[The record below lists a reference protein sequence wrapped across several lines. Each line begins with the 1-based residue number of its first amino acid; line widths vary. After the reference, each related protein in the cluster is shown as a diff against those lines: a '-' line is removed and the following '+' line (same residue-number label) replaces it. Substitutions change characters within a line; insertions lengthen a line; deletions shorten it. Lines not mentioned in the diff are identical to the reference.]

1 MIGKITES
9 AQTTDIKPIEVENP
23 EQRSKL
29 QLPSLKDLKAKL
41 EDIFP
46 PEPMGFSEAQTATVT
61 DTPIKNKDTYTVTL
75 DDGTVV
81 AIPENSNTKQ
91 ETTSTETRSN
101 INTDV
106 LQNEV
111 KPTRELTEDKKNSLK
126 ETLGWTDKQISKC
139 TIDEDGVIH
148 YRTDREDMEGKT
160 GENGI
165 SYERRTIDIHG
176 INVQGVFPVFESAF
190 DVQLPENLEKSSNAR
205 QFKECNNQLREAI
218 DNNPDLRDNF
228 TKEQLE
234 DIENGDT
241 PSGYV
246 WHHNEETG
254 KMQLV
259 KVKDHDRAQG
269 GAAHTGGKALWG
281 GSYSNHDATEPDIN
295 NETNATVQSMSSK
308 EVE

>member
-1 MIGKITES
+1 MFGNFQETFHS
-9 AQTTDIKPIEVENP
+9 ADVKPIEFETSDHRNKFEIPTLDDLKSKMEHIFNPQEVPEKQTEAPVENP
-23 EQRSKL
+23 
-29 QLPSLKDLKAKL
+29 
-41 EDIFP
+41 
-46 PEPMGFSEAQTATVT
+46 FSEHNAR
-61 DTPIKNKDTYTVTL
+61 TVTL

-81 AIPENSNTKQ
+81 NLPESPDRTQKADSTDAQQNNSSSEVSQ
-91 ETTSTETRSN
+91 S
-101 INTDV
+101 D
-106 LQNEV
+106 V
-111 KPTRELTEDKKNSLK
+111 KPTRELTEDEKTMLQ

-148 YRTDREDMEGKT
+148 YKTDREDMEGKT

-165 SYERRTIDIHG
+165 TYERKTVDIHG
-176 INVQGVFPVFESAF
+176 IKVQGVFPVFESVC
-190 DVQLPENLEKSSNAR
+190 DVQLPEDLEKASNAR
-205 QFKECNNQLREAI
+205 QFRECNKQLKENIA
-218 DNNPDLRDNF
+218 NNPELRASF

-234 DIENGDT
+234 EIEDGDT

-259 KVKDHDRAQG
+259 KVEDHDRTQG

-281 GSYSNHDATEPDIN
+281 GSYSNHETSTTTEPD
-295 NETNATVQSMSSK
+295 ATQNSASNK